1 MTQSAAAAI
10 AIEINIK
17 VGSHDSLPPFPQH
30 GWKRGLSLPSMEKY
44 DQYRTAAASIRTKS
58 SSSAVIH
65 SFPLPSLRFA
75 LLPILIIRRNDGF
88 PRATDADGRVAFTFA
103 SCRATERGNPP
114 VFPLMRDH
122 ARNYMVIPGGNVHQS
137 LRRPWPQLGVG
148 IKSVNPSLSH
158 ISSRPRPRRVVMRRR
173 H

>member
-44 DQYRTAAASIRTKS
+44 DQYGTAAASIRTKS

-88 PRATDADGRVAFTFA
+88 PRATDGRVAFTFA

-137 LRRPWPQLGVG
+137 RQRRPQLGVG
-148 IKSVNPSLSH
+148 IKSVNPSLSLT
-158 ISSRPRPRRVVMRRR
+158 SRPPCGDA
-173 H
+173 